1 MRRKVNVMYLRR
13 IAFFS
18 LVALLVAPAA
28 ASAEFDNTVPWRNLS
43 TNAPLV
49 ITRTSTWF
57 NSDGTIR
64 LCVNFRNVSNKA
76 ASRARITF
84 EFDDSFD
91 RPLRDAVLERSG
103 SFGPGILIEGKMDVL
118 GGNTDSFNNCVDRV
132 QGTSIKPRIE
142 KIDVTDVIFEDGTRW
157 KKGEPFVRAFDN
169 GGNRVIAT
177 TTPGASPSPGPAGSA
192 PVVTIS
198 GATATGGMVG
208 PAGALYGTIAWVPGS
223 RTAYGVATDQQ
234 SQDQADFAAMTLCTK
249 FTNGAGGCKPVERM
263 TGTSKCAAIATDGTH
278 IATAHGGDSGS
289 TIQAV
294 LTLLAQEGGTVDANS
309 VVASKCNSH

>member
-1 MRRKVNVMYLRR
+1 MHLRR

-18 LVALLVAPAA
+18 LVALLVAPAPA
-28 ASAEFDNTVPWRNLS
+28 AADFDNTVPWRNLS
-43 TNAPLV
+43 TNAPLR

-57 NSDGTIR
+57 NQDGTIR

-84 EFDDSFD
+84 EFDDSFG
-91 RPLRDAVLERSG
+91 RPLRDALIERSG

-132 QGTSIKPRIE
+132 APVSIKPTLE

-157 KKGEPFVRAFDN
+157 KKSDPFVRAFDN

-177 TTPGASPSPGPAGSA
+177 TTPGASPAPGGSA
-192 PVVTIS
+192 PTVTIG
-198 GATATGGMVG
+198 GATATGGVVG
-208 PAGALYGTIAWVPGS
+208 PAGALYGTIAWLPGS
-223 RTAYGVATDQQ
+223 RTAYGVASDEH
-234 SQDQADFAAMTLCTK
+234 SQDEADFAAMTLCTK

-263 TGTSKCAAIATDGTH
+263 TGTDKCAAIATDGTH
-278 IATAHGGDSGS
+278 IATAHGRDSGA

>member
-1 MRRKVNVMYLRR
+1 MHLRR

-18 LVALLVAPAA
+18 LIALLLAPAPAA
-28 ASAEFDNTVPWRNLS
+28 ADFDNTVPWRNLS

-57 NSDGTIR
+57 NQDGTIR

-84 EFDDSFD
+84 EFDDSFA
-91 RPLRDAVLERSG
+91 RPLRDALIERSG

-132 QGTSIKPRIE
+132 APVSIKPTLE
-142 KIDVTDVIFEDGTRW
+142 KVDVTDVIFEDGTRW
-157 KKGEPFVRAFDN
+157 KKGDPFVRAFDN

-177 TTPGASPSPGPAGSA
+177 TTPGAGPAPGGSA
-192 PVVTIS
+192 PTVTIG
-198 GATATGGMVG
+198 GATATGGVVG
-208 PAGALYGTIAWVPGS
+208 PAGALHGTIAWLPGS
-223 RTAYGVATDQQ
+223 RTAYGVASDQQ
-234 SQDQADFAAMTLCTK
+234 TQDEADFAAMTLCTK

-263 TGTSKCAAIATDGTH
+263 TGTDKCAAIATDGTH
-278 IATAHGGDSGS
+278 IATAHGRDSGA